1 MYDDNNNGHAGSG
14 LIPNSVLF
22 NKKSNAKRGSNCPLA
37 GKEAEI
43 DYKNLGLLLQ
53 FTSENG
59 RILPSRITNVVSAK
73 SQRKLKRA
81 IKVAR
86 QLALLPYA
94 ASV

>member
-1 MYDDNNNGHAGSG
+1 MMHEENNFGHGG

-37 GKEAEI
+37 GKEKEI
-43 DYKNLGLLLQ
+43 DYKNLALLLQ
-53 FTSENG
+53 FTSEKG

-73 SQRKLKRA
+73 SQRKLKKA

-86 QLALLPYA
+86 QIALLPYA